1 MFLGWSLIIFYL
13 LEKSYKISF
22 LQQKKIEGLIKEQ
35 MKLFDLIPD
44 GLVMHSQELKNE
56 AEGTT

>member
-1 MFLGWSLIIFYL
+1 MFIGWGFIIYYL

-35 MKLFDLIPD
+35 MKLFDLLPD
-44 GLVMHSQELKNE
+44 GLIMHSQELKNE